1 MNKYAVYHITDAP
14 YSYPK
19 DLNTLSVIIRTA
31 KDDIKSC
38 RIYYKTRYDWQ
49 NPFNIKEMKKVIQIN
64 YLIII
69 KQIYQLSVIGIDIIL
84 NLKIIM
90 EK

>member
-49 NPFNIKEMKKVIQIN
+49 NPFNIKEMKK
-64 YLIII
+64 
-69 KQIYQLSVIGIDIIL
+69 K
-84 NLKIIM
+84 
-90 EK
+90 